1 MLDGIDSPPV
11 CELQLMCGHYYLFD
25 IDPSLSGWYEARRK
39 IGMDMDEDDVLGP
52 DLSVVPK
59 FLLEH
64 EVSVLEIALAA
75 VSFED
80 CSLDGSVPLDRVVVA
95 YDCWLGALDA
105 LHPGHGFRRFG
116 LSDLELSDDDLLG
129 RLLSTVLFDDGGSC
143 RFIRSV
149 VAVVNGYRTHR
160 GRRRVLPV
168 CRSVSFLLLVWEMLD
183 GFIRRPYVS
192 CNSSTDSTCFTQV
205 S

>member
-1 MLDGIDSPPV
+1 MGLTRRPYVSCNSCAGIII
-11 CELQLMCGHYYLFD
+11 FD

-39 IGMDMDEDDVLGP
+39 IGMDMEEDDVLGP
-52 DLSVVPK
+52 DHSVMPK

-80 CSLDGSVPLDRVVVA
+80 CSLDDSVPLNRVVAA
-95 YDCWLGALDA
+95 YDCWLGVLDT
-105 LHPGHGFRRFG
+105 LHPGHDFRRFG

-149 VAVVNGYRTHR
+149 VAVVNGYRAHR
-160 GRRRVLPV
+160 G
-168 CRSVSFLLLVWEMLD
+168 
-183 GFIRRPYVS
+183 
-192 CNSSTDSTCFTQV
+192 
-205 S
+205 

>member
-1 MLDGIDSPPV
+1 MNHGERLEWNLTRD
-11 CELQLMCGHYYLFD
+11 E
-25 IDPSLSGWYEARRK
+25 SLVFGST
-39 IGMDMDEDDVLGP
+39 MSDF
-52 DLSVVPK
+52 K

-80 CSLDGSVPLDRVVVA
+80 CSLDGSVPLNRVVVA
-95 YDCWLGALDA
+95 YDCWLGTLDA
-105 LHPGHGFRRFG
+105 LHPGHDFRRFG

-149 VAVVNGYRTHR
+149 VAVVNGYRAHR
-160 GRRRVLPV
+160 G
-168 CRSVSFLLLVWEMLD
+168 
-183 GFIRRPYVS
+183 
-192 CNSSTDSTCFTQV
+192 
-205 S
+205 

>member
-1 MLDGIDSPPV
+1 MKPGERLEWNMTRD
-11 CELQLMCGHYYLFD
+11 E
-25 IDPSLSGWYEARRK
+25 SLVFGST
-39 IGMDMDEDDVLGP
+39 MSDF
-52 DLSVVPK
+52 K

-95 YDCWLGALDA
+95 YDYWLGALDA
-105 LHPGHGFRRFG
+105 LHPGHDFRRFG

-149 VAVVNGYRTHR
+149 NAGWFHPPPGCELQFVHGLYMFYTGVISLVRM
-160 GRRRVLPV
+160 
-168 CRSVSFLLLVWEMLD
+168 SVS
-183 GFIRRPYVS
+183 PYK
-192 CNSSTDSTCFTQV
+192 
-205 S
+205 

>member
-39 IGMDMDEDDVLGP
+39 IGMDMDEDDALGP
-52 DLSVVPK
+52 DHSIMPK

-80 CSLDGSVPLDRVVVA
+80 CSLGDSVPLDRAAVA

-105 LHPGHGFRRFG
+105 LHPGHDFRRFG
-116 LSDLELSDDDLLG
+116 LSASELSDDDLLG
-129 RLLSTVLFDDGGSC
+129 RLLPSVLFDGGSC

-149 VAVVNGYRTHR
+149 VTAVNGYRRNHR
-160 GRRRVLPV
+160 G
-168 CRSVSFLLLVWEMLD
+168 
-183 GFIRRPYVS
+183 
-192 CNSSTDSTCFTQV
+192 
-205 S
+205 

>member
-1 MLDGIDSPPV
+1 MGLTRRPYVSCNSCAGIII
-11 CELQLMCGHYYLFD
+11 FD

-52 DLSVVPK
+52 DLSVMPK

-80 CSLDGSVPLDRVVVA
+80 CSLDDSVPLNRVVAA
-95 YDCWLGALDA
+95 YDCWLGVLDT
-105 LHPGHGFRRFG
+105 LHPGHDFRRFG

-149 VAVVNGYRTHR
+149 VAMVNGYRAHR
-160 GRRRVLPV
+160 G
-168 CRSVSFLLLVWEMLD
+168 
-183 GFIRRPYVS
+183 
-192 CNSSTDSTCFTQV
+192 
-205 S
+205 

>member
-1 MLDGIDSPPV
+1 
-11 CELQLMCGHYYLFD
+11 
-25 IDPSLSGWYEARRK
+25 
-39 IGMDMDEDDVLGP
+39 MDMDEDDVLGP
-52 DLSVVPK
+52 DLSVMPK

-95 YDCWLGALDA
+95 YDYWLGALDA
-105 LHPGHGFRRFG
+105 LHPGHDFRRFG

-149 VAVVNGYRTHR
+149 VAVVNGYRAHR
-160 GRRRVLPV
+160 G
-168 CRSVSFLLLVWEMLD
+168 
-183 GFIRRPYVS
+183 
-192 CNSSTDSTCFTQV
+192 
-205 S
+205 

>member
-1 MLDGIDSPPV
+1 MTGDDSLALDSIASDYRFV
-11 CELQLMCGHYYLFD
+11 
-25 IDPSLSGWYEARRK
+25 
-39 IGMDMDEDDVLGP
+39 
-52 DLSVVPK
+52 
-59 FLLEH
+59 LEH
-64 EVSVLEIALAA
+64 DVSMLEIALAA

-80 CSLDGSVPLDRVVVA
+80 CSLDDAVPLDRDSVA

-149 VAVVNGYRTHR
+149 VAEVNGYRAHR
-160 GRRRVLPV
+160 G
-168 CRSVSFLLLVWEMLD
+168 
-183 GFIRRPYVS
+183 
-192 CNSSTDSTCFTQV
+192 
-205 S
+205 

>member
-52 DLSVVPK
+52 DHSVMPK

-80 CSLDGSVPLDRVVVA
+80 CSLGDSVPLDRVAVA
-95 YDCWLGALDA
+95 YDCWLGALEA
-105 LHPGHGFRRFG
+105 LHPGHRFREFS
-116 LSDLELSDDDLLG
+116 LSDAELSDNGLLE
-129 RLLSTVLFDDGGSC
+129 RLLLTVLFDGGSC

-149 VAVVNGYRTHR
+149 VAVVNGYRRAHR
-160 GRRRVLPV
+160 G
-168 CRSVSFLLLVWEMLD
+168 
-183 GFIRRPYVS
+183 
-192 CNSSTDSTCFTQV
+192 
-205 S
+205 

>member
-1 MLDGIDSPPV
+1 M
-11 CELQLMCGHYYLFD
+11 
-25 IDPSLSGWYEARRK
+25 
-39 IGMDMDEDDVLGP
+39 
-52 DLSVVPK
+52 PK

-95 YDCWLGALDA
+95 YDCWLGALDV
-105 LHPGHGFRRFG
+105 LHPGHEFHGFG

-129 RLLSTVLFDDGGSC
+129 RLLSTVLFDDGGC

-149 VAVVNGYRTHR
+149 VAVVNGYRAHR
-160 GRRRVLPV
+160 G
-168 CRSVSFLLLVWEMLD
+168 
-183 GFIRRPYVS
+183 
-192 CNSSTDSTCFTQV
+192 
-205 S
+205 